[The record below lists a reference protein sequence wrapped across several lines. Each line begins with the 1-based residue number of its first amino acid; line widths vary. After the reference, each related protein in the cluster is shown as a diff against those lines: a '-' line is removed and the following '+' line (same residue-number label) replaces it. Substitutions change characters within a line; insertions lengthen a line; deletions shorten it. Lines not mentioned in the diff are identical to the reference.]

1 MNETKVAAS
10 GEVQEGGLHAVK
22 VGGHTV
28 LLSRVDGRVCAFS
41 AKCPHVGL
49 SLARGKVDKGT
60 VECPWHGSRF
70 DLCSGQNLDWARSV
84 AGVPMPTWSH
94 ALLSFGK
101 KPAPLSLYEAS
112 ERESS
117 VYLRTP

>member
-60 VECPWHGSRF
+60 VECAWHGSRF
-70 DLCSGQNLDWARSV
+70 DLSSGQNLDCARSV
-84 AGVPMPTWSH
+84 AGCGIFRL
-94 ALLSFGK
+94 ALPPECRAAQSRRYGVRRYTED
-101 KPAPLSLYEAS
+101 SRSEAS
-112 ERESS
+112 
-117 VYLRTP
+117 